1 MRQIRDILRLYW
13 EQRLTMRQIAQSAG
27 VGLASVSDRIHRAE
41 AAGLIWPLAPDLDDL
56 VLRALA
62 KTDLLMLDDWGL
74 ATLART
80 RRENCWK

>member
-41 AAGLIWPLAPDLDDL
+41 AAGLTWPLAPDLDDL
-56 VLRALA
+56 VLERLLCTRSTAVRA
-62 KTDLLMLDDWGL
+62 
-74 ATLART
+74 
-80 RRENCWK
+80 